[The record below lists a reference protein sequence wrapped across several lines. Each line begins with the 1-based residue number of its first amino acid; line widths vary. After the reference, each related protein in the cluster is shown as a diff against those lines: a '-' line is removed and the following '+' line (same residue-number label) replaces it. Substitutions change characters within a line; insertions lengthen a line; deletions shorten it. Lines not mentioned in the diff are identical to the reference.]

1 MEMVVTKLNSAT
13 SYITIFKITYCH
25 IKDTAGI
32 RDGMN
37 IHLVI
42 FTGAGNVTPVG
53 WWGEGLMV
61 ILSP

>member
-1 MEMVVTKLNSAT
+1 MVVAERNSVT
-13 SYITIFKITYCH
+13 SYITIFKITYSH

-42 FTGAGNVTPVG
+42 VTGAGNVRPVG
-53 WWGEGLMV
+53 WWGEG
-61 ILSP
+61 